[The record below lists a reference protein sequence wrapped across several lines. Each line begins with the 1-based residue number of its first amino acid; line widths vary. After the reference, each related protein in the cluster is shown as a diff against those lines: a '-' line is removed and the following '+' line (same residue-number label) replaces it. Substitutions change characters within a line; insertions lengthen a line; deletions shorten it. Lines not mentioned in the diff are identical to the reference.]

1 MAYSPEEAEKRRIRD
16 GLQIGDQVLL
26 DNGQLM
32 QWNGSGWSYTGTKVS
47 GTGTVNY
54 GGGNGGDT
62 GATNTGTTNTGTTN
76 TGTTNTTGGTSPVS
90 TADAIRAMESQTLQG
105 RRGMFDRYTDAQAF
119 NRFLNPLAR
128 AVMGRQFNPLSSQY
142 MLASAPTAAGGAAQ
156 FNVADA
162 GTGLTF
168 QDFMTGERPAYTAA
182 GGYGENMIETPIFGG
197 EGQMNTLG
205 SPWTR
210 SDWQGRIANLFG
222 DTAAMGTMPAMPGTG
237 AVGDF
242 LGGLSMAEA
251 ANMISNAQTAGLNPI
266 VARSA
271 PAGINRAIASWQQ
284 TNPQRSAAELLRS
297 YVGGTNTGGGA
308 PVFGAF
314 V

>member
-1 MAYSPEEAEKRRIRD
+1 MAFSPEEAEKRRIRD
-16 GLQIGDQVLL
+16 ELQIGDQVKLA
-26 DNGQLM
+26 NGQIM

-47 GTGTVNY
+47 GTPTVNY
-54 GGGNGGDT
+54 GGGDGGDI

-76 TGTTNTTGGTSPVS
+76 TGTTNTTGGASPVT

-128 AVMGRQFNPLSSQY
+128 AVMGRQFDPLSSQY
-142 MLASAPTAAGGAAQ
+142 LLASAPTAAGGAAQ

-168 QDFMTGERPAYTAA
+168 HDFMTGERPTYTAA
-182 GGYGENMIETPIFGG
+182 GGYGENMIEKPIFGG

-205 SPWTR
+205 SPWSR
-210 SDWQGRIANLFG
+210 SDWQTRIGNLFG
-222 DTAAMGTMPAMPGTG
+222 TPAEGTTMPAMPGTG
-237 AVGDF
+237 AAGDF

-251 ANMISNAQTAGLNPI
+251 ANMIANAQTAGLNPI
-266 VARSA
+266 VARTA
-271 PAGINRAIASWQQ
+271 PAGINRAIAAWQQ